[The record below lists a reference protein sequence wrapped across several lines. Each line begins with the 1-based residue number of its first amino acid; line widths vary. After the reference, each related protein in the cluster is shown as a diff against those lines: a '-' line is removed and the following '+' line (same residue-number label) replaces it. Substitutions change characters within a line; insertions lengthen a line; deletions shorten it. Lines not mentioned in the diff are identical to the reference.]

1 MQNHIS
7 FFEFLN
13 KVIDASVA
21 KMWTLYGFMKNLPDK
36 NSTVDTF
43 LDYSI
48 SVYHEEL
55 LRILRRLKVPS
66 ISQIGTQMVEL
77 SLIQYFPQISSTHH
91 KYAE

>member
-1 MQNHIS
+1 MQNDIS
-7 FFEFLN
+7 FSEFLN

-55 LRILRRLKVPS
+55 LRILRRLKVNKS
-66 ISQIGTQMVEL
+66 LDISQFWYLNYGSGL
-77 SLIQYFPQISSTHH
+77 F
-91 KYAE
+91 